1 MAQEPALFDRTLAEN
16 IAYGDNSRSVPMDE
30 IITAAKMAN
39 IHSFVASLPSGYETR
54 VGEMGKFLTK

>member
-1 MAQEPALFDRTLAEN
+1 VAQEPALFDRTLAEN